1 MERNGVYPLRGDV
14 PLTRLGLSST
24 DNIKVRIIFDTTKFF
39 NTFFHKRMRFVYM
52 EIFLYICNMEN
63 EVDLSD
69 WVYVQ
74 YSNDE
79 PYFSVWGIG
88 DPVSAY
94 HKIQSVKRLEE
105 VGVHVTFYNR
115 DKIIHNYE
123 K

>member
-1 MERNGVYPLRGDV
+1 MD
-14 PLTRLGLSST
+14 
-24 DNIKVRIIFDTTKFF
+24 
-39 NTFFHKRMRFVYM
+39 
-52 EIFLYICNMEN
+52 IFLYICNMEN

-69 WVYVQ
+69 WIDIQVGT
-74 YSNDE
+74 NDLV
-79 PYFSVWGIG
+79 FSVWGID

>member
-1 MERNGVYPLRGDV
+1 
-14 PLTRLGLSST
+14 
-24 DNIKVRIIFDTTKFF
+24 
-39 NTFFHKRMRFVYM
+39 
-52 EIFLYICNMEN
+52 MEN

-94 HKIQSVKRLEE
+94 HKIQSVKKLEE